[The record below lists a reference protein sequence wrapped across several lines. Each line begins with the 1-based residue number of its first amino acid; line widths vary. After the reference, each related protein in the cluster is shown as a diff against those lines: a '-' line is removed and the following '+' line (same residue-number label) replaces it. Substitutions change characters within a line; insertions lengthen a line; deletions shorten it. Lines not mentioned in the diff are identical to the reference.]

1 MKPFKPVSFEAKF
14 VDRSGS
20 RSKDISWSL
29 DRHTLDKS
37 LGNSSTA
44 SPVHCKIDN
53 TNVHLPEDADASND
67 FQQSVSA
74 HQNLRI
80 QEEIKW
86 SALRNCLLNTEIEC
100 SILPNESVSVWCH
113 ENAAMARCI

>member
-20 RSKDISWSL
+20 RSKDISWCL
-29 DRHTLDKS
+29 DCHTLDKS

-53 TNVHLPEDADASND
+53 TNVHLPEELGKWIYVVLAFNYSLIR
-67 FQQSVSA
+67 FLFVPVSLM
-74 HQNLRI
+74 Q
-80 QEEIKW
+80 
-86 SALRNCLLNTEIEC
+86 
-100 SILPNESVSVWCH
+100 
-113 ENAAMARCI
+113 